1 MKNLD
6 AIYTL
11 LDETIKL
18 SDQDSKVETD
28 FAASVSLDIYNV
40 MRKLRGR
47 GAKLT
52 LVCLHSDSI

>member
-11 LDETIKL
+11 LDEAIKL

-28 FAASVSLDIYNV
+28 FAASVSRDVYNV
-40 MRKLRGR
+40 MQKLRGR

-52 LVCLHSDSI
+52 LVCKHFD

>member
-1 MKNLD
+1 MKNLN

-11 LDETIKL
+11 LDKAIKL

-40 MRKLRGR
+40 MQKLRGR
-47 GAKLT
+47 GATKPKLQT
-52 LVCLHSDSI
+52 

>member
-11 LDETIKL
+11 LDEAIKL

-28 FAASVSLDIYNV
+28 FAASVSRDIYNV
-40 MRKLRGR
+40 MQKLRGR

-52 LVCLHSDSI
+52 LVCFHSN